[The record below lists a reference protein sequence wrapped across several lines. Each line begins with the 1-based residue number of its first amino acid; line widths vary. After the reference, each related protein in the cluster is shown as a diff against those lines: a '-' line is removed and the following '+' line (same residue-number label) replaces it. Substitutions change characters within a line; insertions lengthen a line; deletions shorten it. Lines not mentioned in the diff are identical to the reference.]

1 MNENATKKILVIDDE
16 ASMIE
21 ALSNT
26 LTTEGFVVITA
37 NNGEAGLELALKEH
51 PDLILLDL
59 LMPKLDGRGTLKNLR
74 QDAWGENVPVI
85 ILTNVSPDTD
95 QTLQSITEHQPA
107 YYLVKPE
114 ITLLEIVEKV
124 KDVLHLPQK

>member
-1 MNENATKKILVIDDE
+1 VNENKKILVIDDE

-21 ALSNT
+21 ALSKT
-26 LTTEGFVVITA
+26 FTTAGFVVLTA
-37 NNGEAGLELALKEH
+37 SNGEEGLEIALKEQ

-59 LMPKLDGRGTLKNLR
+59 LMPKLDGRGTLTNLR
-74 QDAWGENVPVI
+74 QDEWGKNVPVI
-85 ILTNVSPDTD
+85 ILTNVSPDAD